1 MSGVSGPGHPGGGA
15 SGYSM
20 QGVMDFLREQ
30 ELKAHDRELKLI
42 AEKRALEDRVKNLED
57 ELQKQVLLNKEMAK
71 KVRMIEVQ
79 VHKRGEGS
87 AAKPGLSVGNAT
99 GTIKSGTVN
108 Q

>member
-1 MSGVSGPGHPGGGA
+1 
-15 SGYSM
+15 
-20 QGVMDFLREQ
+20 
-30 ELKAHDRELKLI
+30 
-42 AEKRALEDRVKNLED
+42 
-57 ELQKQVLLNKEMAK
+57 MAK